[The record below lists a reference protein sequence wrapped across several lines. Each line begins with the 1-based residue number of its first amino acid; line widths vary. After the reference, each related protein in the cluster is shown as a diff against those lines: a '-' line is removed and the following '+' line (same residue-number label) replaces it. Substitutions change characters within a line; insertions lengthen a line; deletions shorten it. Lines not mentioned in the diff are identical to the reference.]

1 MRRLFSLAVRNVLR
15 NQRRTVVTLAALVVG
30 VGGVVCVRGLVDGL
44 QRASI
49 ETAVL
54 GQTGAVQVHKKGYLE
69 NVLASPLDL
78 TVPAD
83 AQFLARVR
91 AVPGVKAVA
100 PRIYFPGLVNIGE
113 ETLFVASS
121 AVDPKGELEVVP
133 LRLKTLNPGATFPG
147 TALAD
152 GVLLTT
158 ELARAILATPGAE
171 AALLSNDVDGVL
183 SGELVHVAGTM
194 NLNLPG
200 EKKVALVP
208 LAVAQRLLKLEG
220 RATELALAVDDLD
233 DAAGVAKRLQ
243 AELGPEYEVQTWE
256 EVAWYI
262 KQNMG
267 RQNLIA
273 SFVIV
278 VFTLLML
285 LSVANTMLLSVLER
299 TREIGTMMAVG
310 VSRRQISRLV
320 LFEALVVGAVGA
332 VLGAAVGTVVLLFL
346 RSRGIE
352 VHAPASNIPFLL
364 KPVLQF
370 GFLARTVV
378 IAAVGAVVFAL
389 YPARRAS
396 RLRPVQA
403 LAGQ

>member
-15 NQRRTVVTLAALVVG
+15 NRRRTLVTLAALVVG

-83 AQFLARVR
+83 AQFLARLR

-100 PRIYFPGLVNIGE
+100 PRIYFPGLVSIGD
-113 ETLFVASS
+113 ETLFVATS
-121 AVDPKGELEVVP
+121 AVDPVGELEVAP

-147 TALAD
+147 TALPD
-152 GVLLTT
+152 GVLLTA
-158 ELARAILATPGAE
+158 ELARAILAVPGAE
-171 AALLSNDVDGVL
+171 AALLSNDIDGVL
-183 SGELVHVAGTM
+183 SGELVHVSGTM

-208 LAVAQRLLKLEG
+208 LAVAQKLLKLEG
-220 RATELALAVDDLD
+220 RATELALALDDLD
-233 DAAGVAKRLQ
+233 DAASVAKRLQ
-243 AELGPEYEVQTWE
+243 AELGPDYEVQTWE

-285 LSVANTMLLSVLER
+285 LGVANTMLLSVLER

-310 VSRRQISRLV
+310 VSRRQISSLV

-332 VLGAAVGTVVLLFL
+332 ALGALLGTVVLLFL

-364 KPVLQF
+364 KPVLHF
-370 GFLARTVV
+370 GFVARTVL

-396 RLRPVQA
+396 RLKPVEA
-403 LAGQ
+403 LAGR